1 MVSDAHAL
9 FDRIGHN
16 FTQLAK
22 DALFDS
28 EGNLTFKPDLWADV
42 RQKMIPG
49 FIEQLGYVPIP
60 RIEYTDEQLDLV
72 IENLALSGKN
82 IFPNVITVETR
93 NFAKLSA
100 FNDITFVPFAY
111 YMRTCTKRRPL

>member
-1 MVSDAHAL
+1 
-9 FDRIGHN
+9 
-16 FTQLAK
+16 
-22 DALFDS
+22 
-28 EGNLTFKPDLWADV
+28 
-42 RQKMIPG
+42 MIPG